1 MFKPLRAMLREPEGR
16 VLVASAISA
25 LVVGTIAYTILEGW
39 SPLDS
44 LYFSVV
50 TLGTVGFGD
59 LHPTTDLA
67 KLFTIVY
74 ILAGL
79 GILAGFA
86 SELTKTRQ
94 ALRATESREA
104 VSATAKHIERDV
116 EDVVADQESQRPLGD
131 GPPSDV

>member
-1 MFKPLRAMLREPEGR
+1 MFKPLRAMLGEPEGR

-50 TLGTVGFGD
+50 TLATVGFGD
-59 LHPTTDLA
+59 LHPTTDPA

-74 ILAGL
+74 IVAGV

-94 ALRATESREA
+94 ALRVTERLDT
-104 VSATAKHIERDV
+104 VSTAARHIERDV
-116 EDVVADQESQRPLGD
+116 EDVVGNQDPQRPPSD
-131 GPPSDV
+131 GPPIDV